1 MTLADLMYK
10 ARTIGFSITDTH
22 IPIMKDGLYVK
33 FDLEIEGNSNDGYHI
48 EITNYQEG
56 EQ

>member
-10 ARTIGFSITDTH
+10 SRVIGFSMTDTH
-22 IPIMKDGLYVK
+22 IPIMKDGLHVN
-33 FDLEIEGNSNDGYHI
+33 FDLEIMGNQNDGYHV

-56 EQ
+56 

>member
-10 ARTIGFSITDTH
+10 ARVIGFSITDTH
-22 IPIMKDGLYVK
+22 IPIMKDGLNVK
-33 FDLEIEGNSNDGYHI
+33 FDLEIVGNQNDGYHV

-56 EQ
+56 